1 MIILLIC
8 ITIIN
13 MGLLLY
19 LVFIPFQK
27 KKDEQF
33 NPYEILVKSIQ
44 ILQYNNSPPRLCCND
59 ERVINLFKQN
69 IVNVIELNYQ
79 YEIYTGYYLENLTM
93 ELTKCLTP
101 NKDTLCIKFDR
112 FILRG
117 AINEVH

>member
-69 IVNVIELNYQ
+69 IVNVIGLNYQ